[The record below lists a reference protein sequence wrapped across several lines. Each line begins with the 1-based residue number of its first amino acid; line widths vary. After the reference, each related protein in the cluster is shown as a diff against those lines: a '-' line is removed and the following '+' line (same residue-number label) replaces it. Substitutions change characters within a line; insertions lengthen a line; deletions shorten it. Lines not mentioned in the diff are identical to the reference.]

1 VDLHL
6 QGGMPVA
13 MLASAWL
20 GWQGL
25 AHGHHQ
31 ASRWNVLPWRRCSW
45 SEPCGAHWWLRPSRR
60 GWRMWSMMT
69 PHAHTPADDDEA
81 FLDAAVGLESALI
94 EAEPRQAPADRCVVD
109 DDHQADWALR
119 TPAQLDAHK
128 RERGCLCVGGDRAP
142 PGLAGARRPPGRAF
156 RRIPSLPSCGCTTT
170 SSRQR
175 ARSAPA
181 TRAIGCHM
189 AR

>member
-1 VDLHL
+1 
-6 QGGMPVA
+6 
-13 MLASAWL
+13 
-20 GWQGL
+20 
-25 AHGHHQ
+25 
-31 ASRWNVLPWRRCSW
+31 
-45 SEPCGAHWWLRPSRR
+45 
-60 GWRMWSMMT
+60 MMT